1 MQTREAEML
10 GLTFPIC
17 AVSHCRDAAVA
28 VTDLAGLA
36 HESQLGEGAGW

>member
-1 MQTREAEML
+1 MRTRAAEML

-28 VTDLAGLA
+28 VADLAGLA
-36 HESQLGEGAGW
+36 HELQLGEWFGR